1 VPVQLDESYGA
12 IYERA
17 TVAMAR
23 GDTDQAVQLLWRIIN
38 RLAKLRPATLQ
49 RREVLENTLRSA
61 WNALTQVLRRQKR
74 YEEAIQACHAVAD
87 HLSGTRAPERMV
99 ASLRIEQGEV
109 EEGLEQL
116 RQIAGETST
125 LAAWTDLGSEYMAL
139 DRYREAEACYK
150 TARQLAESNETA
162 AFVNIALFRT
172 YQAMGRLD
180 DALSTWGMATVLDP
194 DLAVHVSEVYS
205 WLIERE
211 ELERAERYLQREGNS
226 ARRMLYQGL
235 IEWKSGHG
243 AEARSLWQRVVQLDP
258 QHEDVDEVA
267 WMEAALRLNE
277 PERVLTFEEKAF
289 GDLTLVSEGQGTLVG
304 IAYAAAGKLESARH
318 WLDQIQRE
326 LQRAWPPAG
335 KIETR
340 YRALLEQV
348 VSDKDTVQALRS
360 YFEED

>member
-1 VPVQLDESYGA
+1 MPVELDESYGA

-17 TVAMAR
+17 TAAIAR
-23 GDTDQAVQLLWRIIN
+23 GDTDQAVQLLWRTVN
-38 RLAKLRPATLQ
+38 RLTKLRPATLQ
-49 RREVLENTLRSA
+49 RREVPERTLRSA
-61 WNALTQVLRRQKR
+61 WNTLTQILRREKR
-74 YEEAIQACHAVAD
+74 YDEAIQACHAVAH

-109 EEGLEQL
+109 EEGLEEL
-116 RQIAGETST
+116 RQIAAETST
-125 LAAWTDLGSEYMAL
+125 LAVWTDLGSEYVAL

-150 TARQLAESNETA
+150 MARQLAESNEAA
-162 AFVNIALFRT
+162 AFVNIALFRA
-172 YQAMGRLD
+172 YQEMGHIE

-194 DLAVHVSEVYS
+194 DLGVHALEVYS
-205 WLIERE
+205 WLIERG
-211 ELERAERYLQREGNS
+211 ELERAKRYLQREQNS

-277 PERVLTFEEKAF
+277 PGRVLTFEENAF
-289 GDLTLVSEGQGTLVG
+289 GDLTLVTEGQAALVA
-304 IAYAAAGKLESARH
+304 IAHAAAGKLEGAKHR
-318 WLDQIQRE
+318 LDQVQRE
-326 LQRAWPPAG
+326 LQRTWRRAG
-335 KIETR
+335 KIEAR

-348 VSDKDTVQALRS
+348 VADKDTVQALRS
-360 YFEED
+360 YFEEE

>member
-1 VPVQLDESYGA
+1 MPVELDESYGV

-17 TVAMAR
+17 IAAMAR
-23 GDTDQAVQLLWRIIN
+23 RDTDQAVQLLWRIIN
-38 RLAKLRPATLQ
+38 RLIKLRPATLQ
-49 RREVLENTLRSA
+49 RREVLERTLRSA
-61 WNALTQVLRRQKR
+61 WNTLAQLLRRGRR
-74 YEEAIQACHAVAD
+74 YDEAIQACHAVAN

-116 RQIAGETST
+116 RQIAEETPT

-150 TARQLAESNETA
+150 TARQLAESNEAA
-162 AFVNIALFRT
+162 AFINIALFRT

-180 DALSTWGMATVLDP
+180 DALSTWGMATVLGP
-194 DLAVHVSEVYS
+194 DLAVHVFEVYS
-205 WLIERE
+205 WLIERG
-211 ELERAERYLQREGNS
+211 ELERAKRYLQREQDS

-235 IEWKSGHG
+235 IEWKSGHP

-258 QHEDVDEVA
+258 RHEDVDEVA

-277 PERVLTFEEKAF
+277 PGRVLTFEENAF
-289 GDLTLVSEGQGTLVG
+289 GDLTLVTEGQGTLVG
-304 IAYAAAGKLESARH
+304 IAYAAAGKLEGAKH
-318 WLDQIQRE
+318 WLDQVQGE
-326 LQRAWPPAG
+326 LQRAWPPAD
-335 KIETR
+335 KIEAR